1 MRTNGYL
8 QYLIHTA
15 GGFDEDG
22 EPIKGS
28 DSWSDHVPC
37 SIKTVTNTSQGRY
50 EDGKFN
56 QYSYQVLVEEY
67 RFPIGINRVKLV
79 RDDTELGE
87 FAVQGMPT
95 PTVMDRVIISV

>member
-1 MRTNGYL
+1 M

-28 DSWSDHVPC
+28 DSWSDPVPC

-56 QYSYQVLVEEY
+56 QYSYQVLIEEY
-67 RFPIGINRVKLV
+67 RFPIDINRVKLV
-79 RDDTELGE
+79 RGDTELGE

>member
-15 GGFDEDG
+15 GGFDDDG
-22 EPIKGS
+22 DPIKGS

-37 SIKTVTNTSQGRY
+37 FIKTVTNTSQGLY

-56 QYSYQVLVEEY
+56 QYTYQVLVEAY
-67 RFPIGINRVKLV
+67 RFPTGINRVKLV
-79 RDDTELGE
+79 RNDMELGE
-87 FAVQGMPT
+87 FAVHGKPT
-95 PTVMDRVIISV
+95 PTTMDRVIISV

>member
-1 MRTNGYL
+1 M

-15 GGFDEDG
+15 GGFDDDG
-22 EPIKGS
+22 EPIQGA

-56 QYSYQVLVEEY
+56 QYSYQVLVESY
-67 RFPIGINRVKLV
+67 LFPSGINRVKLV
-79 RDDTELGE
+79 RNDTELGE
-87 FAVQGMPT
+87 FAVQGIPT